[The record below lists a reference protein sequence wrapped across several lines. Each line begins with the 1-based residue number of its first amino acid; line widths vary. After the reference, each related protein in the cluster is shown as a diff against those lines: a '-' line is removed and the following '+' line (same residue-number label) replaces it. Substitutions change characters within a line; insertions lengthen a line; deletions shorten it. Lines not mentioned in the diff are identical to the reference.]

1 MAAPMILGI
10 SMDLMDAGVIDEL
23 EIKALLLNTA
33 QKNEPGINFE
43 TDADGWSEEYG
54 WGYVNA
60 WAAYFHRADVRKDSV
75 TPNANVGDYVLY
87 KGIMRDEGSGGEGRD
102 RATMVWNRHADYNAG
117 SFPELAGNHHMLS
130 GNFAHPQ
137 HRLAP

>member
-33 QKNEPGINFE
+33 QKNEPGINFD
-43 TDADGWSEEYG
+43 TDADGWSEAYS

-60 WAAYFHRADVRKDSV
+60 WAAYFHHAENND
-75 TPNANVGDYVLY
+75 PN
-87 KGIMRDEGSGGEGRD
+87 GGLRSFID
-102 RATMVWNRHADYNAG
+102 RRFTLN
-117 SFPELAGNHHMLS
+117 
-130 GNFAHPQ
+130 
-137 HRLAP
+137 